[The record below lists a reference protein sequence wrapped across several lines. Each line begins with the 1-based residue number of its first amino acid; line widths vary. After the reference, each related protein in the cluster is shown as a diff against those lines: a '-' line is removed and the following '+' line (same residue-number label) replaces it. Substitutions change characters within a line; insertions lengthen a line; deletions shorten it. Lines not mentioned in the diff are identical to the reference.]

1 MKNILILI
9 IWFVSSISL
18 AQSPEVLFSQGNKAY
33 KNGDYQ
39 TAVTKYE
46 KALEADRQSAELYY
60 NLANSYYKLNRIA
73 PSIYY
78 YEKALLINPDD
89 EDTTYNLQLANQLK
103 MDKIDRVPENFLLR
117 QKKKITRFFAYNTW
131 AYLSIFW
138 AFVGVFVFGLF
149 LFSKNISTKRMAFAG
164 MFVSLFLLLFSWY
177 NANYARQLQHEK
189 YAIVFNPKTNLMTEP
204 NLSSEKIVTLHEG
217 SKVKVLEKEG
227 DWYLVKLANGKKAW
241 LLTDDIRVIK

>member
-1 MKNILILI
+1 MKKILILI
-9 IWFVSSISL
+9 VWFISSISL

-39 TAVTKYE
+39 AAVTKYK
-46 KALEADRQSAELYY
+46 KALEADLQSAELFY
-60 NLANSYYKLNRIA
+60 NLGNAYYKLNQIA

-78 YEKALLINPDD
+78 YEKAQLINPAD
-89 EDTTYNLQLANQLK
+89 EDIAYNLQLANQLK

-117 QKKKITRFFAYNTW
+117 QKKKMTKMFSYNSW

-138 AFVGVFVFGLF
+138 AFAGVFVFGLF

-164 MFVSLFLLLFSWY
+164 MFASLFLLLFSWY

-189 YAIVFNPKTNLMTEP
+189 YAIVFNPKTNLQAEP
-204 NLSSEKIVTLHEG
+204 NLSADKIVTLHEG
-217 SKVKVLEKEG
+217 CKIKVLEKENN
-227 DWYLVKLANGKKAW
+227 WQLVKLANGKKGW